1 MRKKR
6 LLTNKEHYIG
16 YRPSRLF
23 VLRSMAKRMR
33 SKISLELTLIHAEIC
48 IRSAIIQAGR
58 EIHQRAKVRDARN
71 TQCKKTPLTLQFA
84 TRVWVTASVVLS
96 ALTTRWLKK

>member
-1 MRKKR
+1 MRKKK

-23 VLRSMAKRMR
+23 VLRSMAKRLR
-33 SKISLELTLIHAEIC
+33 SKVSLELALISAEIC
-48 IRSAIIQAGR
+48 IRSAIIKAER
-58 EIHQRAKVRDARN
+58 EIHQRAKVRDAGDF
-71 TQCKKTPLTLQFA
+71 QCKKTPLILQIA
-84 TRVWVTASVVLS
+84 IRAWVTASVVLS

>member
-6 LLTNKEHYIG
+6 LLTNKEYYIG

-23 VLRSMAKRMR
+23 LLRSMAKRLR
-33 SKISLELTLIHAEIC
+33 SKVSLELTLISSEIC
-48 IRSAIIQAGR
+48 IRSAIIEAGR
-58 EIHQRAKVRDARN
+58 EFHQRAKVRDAGD
-71 TQCKKTPLTLQFA
+71 TQCKKTPLILRIA
-84 TRVWVTASVVLS
+84 TRAWVTASVVLN